1 MGEAPDLLLRAS
13 AWRWLDSGS
22 RTRRR
27 SSGTSGPVR
36 THTHTLP
43 SGGPPEAASASRKPV
58 RTSTAAL
65 AVEQFKLAGGGPR
78 AESGESAERAE
89 RWSVVQRR
97 PPRSEADIGEGI
109 AEVQLTEWFVKEGD
123 MAPRPLDTAIAARS
137 T

>member
-1 MGEAPDLLLRAS
+1 M
-13 AWRWLDSGS
+13 
-22 RTRRR
+22 
-27 SSGTSGPVR
+27 
-36 THTHTLP
+36 
-43 SGGPPEAASASRKPV
+43 

-65 AVEQFKLAGGGPR
+65 AVEQFKLAGGG